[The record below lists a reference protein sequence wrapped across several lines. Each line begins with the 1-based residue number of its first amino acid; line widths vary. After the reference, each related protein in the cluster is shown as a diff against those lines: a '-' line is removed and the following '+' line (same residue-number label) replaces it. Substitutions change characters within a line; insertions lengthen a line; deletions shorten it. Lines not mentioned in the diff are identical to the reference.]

1 MSSTGGLWQAFIGRP
16 DTVNGPVS
24 VGPPSASVPGVPNA
38 PRHMNAMSVGR
49 LRSLVGRMFG
59 AGVHAAADSK
69 LSRPIRNR
77 WGRVI
82 GG

>member
-1 MSSTGGLWQAFIGRP
+1 MGGRWQAFIGRP

-24 VGPPSASVPGVPNA
+24 VGPPSASVPGMPNA
-38 PRHMNAMSVGR
+38 PRHMKAMSVGR
-49 LRSLVGRMFG
+49 FRSLVGRMLG
-59 AGVHAAADSK
+59 AGVHAPADRK
-69 LSRPIRNR
+69 LSRPISNQ